1 MIEFG
6 RIIAEAKPAMLVMKL
21 DADLK
26 GARPVWT
33 GRVML
38 FLLNKCETDD
48 EILHYMYNPEAKWI
62 CSTLINA
69 LGHARQRTIVRNAR
83 NKDSLNIP

>member
-6 RIIAEAKPAMLVMKL
+6 RRIAEAKPAMLVMKL
-21 DADLK
+21 DADLT

-38 FLLNKCETDD
+38 FLLNKCETD
-48 EILHYMYNPEAKWI
+48 
-62 CSTLINA
+62 
-69 LGHARQRTIVRNAR
+69 R
-83 NKDSLNIP
+83 